1 MATWKSLYSTKD
13 DEVLDAIKAA
23 EEVGTVEWVR
33 PLLEVVREHP
43 SDEVKAA
50 ASNVLGSLKVL
61 AAEDVLGDA
70 LDDPEFEAI
79 GADII
84 GFLWNC
90 GFHSEELLPAVVR
103 CAVRGDFRSA
113 MEALTWVE
121 QLEGL
126 NGEGDLLESILV
138 VRGGL
143 EDQSLSEVHALL
155 QPLLDNLQRLERTQ

>member
-1 MATWKSLYSTKD
+1 MYSTKD

>member
-1 MATWKSLYSTKD
+1 MATWKSLYSTKEN
-13 DEVLDAIKAA
+13 EVLDAIKAA

-33 PLLEVVREHP
+33 PLLEVVRDHP
-43 SDEVKAA
+43 SDEVKEAA
-50 ASNVLGSLKVL
+50 AHVLGTLKVS
-61 AAEDVLGDA
+61 AAEDVLADA
-70 LDDPEFEAI
+70 LDDPEFESI
-79 GADII
+79 GSDIV
-84 GFLWNC
+84 GYLWNC

-126 NGEGDLLESILV
+126 HGEGDLLESILV

-143 EDQSLSEVHALL
+143 EDETLIEVHGLL
-155 QPLLDNLQRLERTQ
+155 RPLLDNLHRLERTQ

>member
-1 MATWKSLYSTKD
+1 MYSTKE

-23 EEVGTVEWVR
+23 EEVGNVEWVR
-33 PLLEVVREHP
+33 PLLELVRDHP
-43 SDEVKAA
+43 VDEVKAA
-50 ASNVLGSLKVL
+50 ASGVLGSLKVS
-61 AAEDVLGDA
+61 AAEDIFGDA

-79 GADII
+79 SADII

-90 GFHSEELLPAVVR
+90 GFHSEDLLPAVVR

-121 QLEGL
+121 QLEAL
-126 NGEGDLLESILV
+126 NGEGDLLESILM

-143 EDQSLSEVHALL
+143 EDQNLSDVHVLL
-155 QPLLDNLQRLERTQ
+155 QPLLDNLHRLERTQ

>member
-1 MATWKSLYSTKD
+1 MATWKSLYSTKE

-50 ASNVLGSLKVL
+50 ASNVLCSLKVS
-61 AAEDVLGDA
+61 AAEDVLADA

-103 CAVRGDFRSA
+103 CAVRGDFRNA

-121 QLEGL
+121 QLESL
-126 NGEGDLLESILV
+126 NGEGDLLESILM

-143 EDQSLSEVHALL
+143 EDQTLSEIHALL
-155 QPLLDNLQRLERTQ
+155 QPLLDNLHRLERTQ

>member
-1 MATWKSLYSTKD
+1 MATWKSLYSTKE

-33 PLLEVVREHP
+33 PLLEIVREHP
-43 SDEVKAA
+43 SVEVKAA
-50 ASNVLGSLKVL
+50 ASSVLGSLKVS
-61 AAEDVLGDA
+61 AAEDIFGDA
-70 LDDPEFEAI
+70 LEDPEFEAI

-90 GFHSEELLPAVVR
+90 GFQSEELLPAVVR
-103 CAVRGDFRSA
+103 CAVRGDFRTA

-121 QLEGL
+121 QLESL
-126 NGEGDLLESILV
+126 NGEGDLLESILM

-143 EDQSLSEVHALL
+143 EDQTLSEVHALL
-155 QPLLDNLQRLERTQ
+155 QPLLDNLHRLERTQ